1 MRVNGS
7 WLLCDDGAIRP
18 VVPGLVRLSS
28 DQWLEV
34 SFLLDAGADRT
45 VFSTRFLNR
54 LRDLEPIG
62 SDQILLSGAGGKT
75 TSITIETAIAFA
87 RDDDQLITVRGS
99 FGVFTE
105 GESAD
110 LSVLGRDVAGSPAD
124 VFLSAGVLV
133 TNNFS
138 VIYDYPSQVIALLA
152 LPHSYEIKSW

>member
-7 WLLCDDGAIRP
+7 WLLSDDGAIRP
-18 VVPGLVRLSS
+18 VVPGLVRLSN

-54 LRDLEPIG
+54 LATWNRLA
-62 SDQILLSGAGGKT
+62 DQILLSGVGGKT
-75 TSITIETAIAFA
+75 TSITIETTIAFA
-87 RDDDQLITVRGS
+87 RDDGQLITVRGS

-110 LSVLGRDVAGSPAD
+110 LSVLDRDVS
-124 VFLSAGVLV
+124 
-133 TNNFS
+133 NNFS
-138 VIYDYPSQVIALLA
+138 VIYDYPNQVIALLA
-152 LPHSYEIKSW
+152 LPHSYEIKSSS